1 MDPSQL
7 REALKKLPP
16 ISLMTEIP
24 EVQNA
29 IAHLIRSNNDIRE
42 FDPDAK
48 DPDLVQAI
56 KENEDLIKRK
66 DKQVDVTLEVIQ
78 EQLGDAA
85 WREMGSN
92 IEEFRQ
98 KYAKEL
104 YPEANSSANN
114 KGEEEEGV
122 FL

>member
-7 REALKKLPP
+7 RKALKELPP

-29 IAHLIRSNNDIRE
+29 IAHLIRSNNDIRD

-56 KENEDLIKRK
+56 KENEDLIIRK
-66 DKQVDVTLEVIQ
+66 DKQVDVTLQVIR

-92 IEEFRQ
+92 VKEFRQ

-104 YPEANSSANN
+104 YPETNSNN
-114 KGEEEEGV
+114 KVEEEEGV